1 MASKKIEKSAP
12 PVIRNKRSGY
22 DYELSGFQEAGIV
35 LVGSEVK
42 SILKGKA
49 NFSGAFCR
57 IKNGEIW
64 LEDMD
69 IAPYEMA
76 SAFTPERKRPRKLLM
91 HKREIELIRRKSEEK
106 GLTIIPTKIYFKNG
120 KVKVEIAI
128 AKKKKRFDKRE
139 KLIERHSER
148 EKRLK

>member
-1 MASKKIEKSAP
+1 
-12 PVIRNKRSGY
+12 
-22 DYELSGFQEAGIV
+22 
-35 LVGSEVK
+35 
-42 SILKGKA
+42 
-49 NFSGAFCR
+49 
-57 IKNGEIW
+57 
-64 LEDMD
+64 
-69 IAPYEMA
+69 
-76 SAFTPERKRPRKLLM
+76 M

-106 GLTIIPTKIYFKNG
+106 GLTVIPTKIYFKNG